1 MKNKKLK
8 ILVTSLMTITLC
20 LCLMVGST
28 FAMFTAESTVNVA
41 VSSAKV
47 AVSAQASQVNV
58 SSTLGTIASGCT
70 ATFGSDGTLNIANM
84 VPGDVITFQIAVTN
98 DSTVAV
104 KYNAV
109 LKAVGD
115 NAQLFSYLDF
125 KINNTPY
132 NGETLDQGW
141 QILSPDVNDLGTIT
155 VSLSLPENVGND
167 AQGLSCSIAYI
178 VQAIQ
183 SNVQDADIPQ
193 YFPAN

>member
-8 ILVTSLMTITLC
+8 ILATSLMTITLC

-28 FAMFTAESTVNVA
+28 FAMFTAESSVNVA

-47 AVSAQASQVNV
+47 AVSAVASQVKV
-58 SSTLGTIASGCT
+58 SSTLGTLASGCS
-70 ATFGSDGTLNIANM
+70 ATFGTDGTLNISNM
-84 VPGDVITFQIAVTN
+84 VPGDVVTFQIAVTN

-125 KINNTPY
+125 KINNLAY
-132 NGETLDQGW
+132 NGETLDEGW
-141 QILSPDVNDLGTIT
+141 KTLAPEVDDLGTIT
-155 VSLSLPENVGND
+155 VAISLPENVGND

-193 YFPAN
+193 YFPKN